1 MENHHDDGP
10 TCILKVST
18 CCLGG
23 SKLWPPHFTKLWP
36 PKFIK
41 TKTAITCCK
50 GCAHKMK
57 KKLQKLNGVNSVT
70 IDYEKGMVAVSGAVD
85 PATILVT
92 ISKLKI
98 MTELVS
104 YMKDPRGTKKKKQAQ
119 ELKKTQ
125 NHHKHEANDAKKI
138 DHHDHHDS
146 KSKSHSNSDDDDT
159 DECHDDHSAH
169 KSSKHKMN
177 GPILAP
183 HGKGYFPKPRAEFGP
198 PRPYGLQNH
207 WAQGM
212 MHGRPPPGPPPVLQ
226 LPPPMQP
233 HGYGYDYRSNMV
245 LMSRPPPMQPQEYG
259 YDYRS
264 NMIPMPRPLPP
275 PHMYPYY
282 HRPKDPPVGNSMIHY
297 FSDDNTSS
305 ACTIM

>member
-1 MENHHDDGP
+1 
-10 TCILKVST
+10 
-18 CCLGG
+18 
-23 SKLWPPHFTKLWP
+23 
-36 PKFIK
+36 
-41 TKTAITCCK
+41 
-50 GCAHKMK
+50 
-57 KKLQKLNGVNSVT
+57 
-70 IDYEKGMVAVSGAVD
+70 MVAVSGAVD

-104 YMKDPRGTKKKKQAQ
+104 YKKDPRGAKKKKQAQ

-138 DHHDHHDS
+138 DHHDS
-146 KSKSHSNSDDDDT
+146 KSKSHSDSDDDDT
-159 DECHDDHSAH
+159 DECHDDHRAH

-177 GPILAP
+177 GPILSP
-183 HGKGYFPKPRAEFGP
+183 HAKDYFPKPRPEFGP

-207 WAQGM
+207 WAPGM

-245 LMSRPPPMQPQEYG
+245 LMPRPPPPMQPQEYG

-264 NMIPMPRPLPP
+264 NMFPMPRPPPPP

>member
-1 MENHHDDGP
+1 MSNAILQQGNDDVHPNRTTSLALIHDQYYHHDDAVEYNSSMENHSPDVGP
-10 TCILKVST
+10 IYLY
-18 CCLGG
+18 
-23 SKLWPPHFTKLWP
+23 FE
-36 PKFIK
+36 
-41 TKTAITCCK
+41 
-50 GCAHKMK
+50 
-57 KKLQKLNGVNSVT
+57 GVNSIT

-104 YMKDPRGTKKKKQAQ
+104 YKKDPRGAKKKKQAQ

-138 DHHDHHDS
+138 DHHDS
-146 KSKSHSNSDDDDT
+146 KSKSHSDSDDDDT

-177 GPILAP
+177 GPILSP
-183 HGKGYFPKPRAEFGP
+183 HAKGYFPKPRPEFGP

-207 WAQGM
+207 WAPGM

-245 LMSRPPPMQPQEYG
+245 LMTRPPPPMQPQEYG

-264 NMIPMPRPLPP
+264 NMFPMPRLPPPPP

>member
-10 TCILKVST
+10 VYLY
-18 CCLGG
+18 
-23 SKLWPPHFTKLWP
+23 FE
-36 PKFIK
+36 
-41 TKTAITCCK
+41 
-50 GCAHKMK
+50 
-57 KKLQKLNGVNSVT
+57 GVNSVT

-275 PHMYPYY
+275 PQMYPYY